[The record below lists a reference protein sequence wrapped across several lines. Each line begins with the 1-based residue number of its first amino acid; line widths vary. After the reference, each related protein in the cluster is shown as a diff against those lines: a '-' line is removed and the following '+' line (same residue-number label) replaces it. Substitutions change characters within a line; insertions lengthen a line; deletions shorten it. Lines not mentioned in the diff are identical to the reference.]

1 MKKTISIL
9 FILHSII
16 VASYAQPTIN
26 YGTLSG
32 TSGESSSYFGYN
44 AGNAV
49 RSGYANS
56 FFGAQSGRYVT
67 SSNNTA
73 MGSWSLSYTTT
84 GDSNTAFGSE
94 SLFSNTT
101 GYLNT
106 AVGSNSLRATT
117 SGYENTAIGTYSLR
131 LNTTG
136 YGNTATGKAAL
147 ENHTTGNFNVASGHS
162 ALLYNSSGS
171 YNTALGTDAM
181 RNSTTTSWNVAV
193 GYKSLYNNRGHFNT
207 ATGFQALYS
216 NGDGH
221 YNTANGYLAL
231 YNNTTGDY
239 NVAVGYRALFAN
251 TTGAYNT
258 SVGRGA
264 LDRITTGLYNSA
276 LGFNAGPNDGTF
288 SNTTALGYAAVPTG
302 SDQVRIGNSAVG
314 SIGGQVSWSTLS
326 DGRFKRDIKE
336 DVSGLEFIKKL
347 RPVSYSIDRDA
358 VDKFLRIPDSLRIQV
373 QGQRK
378 APKRQTG
385 FVAQEV
391 EAIVKKTGYVFHGVE
406 APQSESDHYSIRYAE
421 FVVPLVKAV
430 QELTGM
436 LEAQQLEIVAL
447 KEQLSSHKSNTGA
460 LLDEASSTGAVL
472 FQNNPNPFT
481 MDTEI
486 VISLPEQVQQ
496 ATLIVYNMEGK
507 QLKVMP
513 ILDRGKTGAKIQG
526 QELKAGM
533 YIYSLIADG
542 TIIDTKRMILTGN

>member
-9 FILHSII
+9 FILHSLI
-16 VASYAQPTIN
+16 VVIYAQPTIN

-56 FFGAQSGRYVT
+56 FFGAQSGRYAT

-147 ENHTTGNFNVASGHS
+147 ENHTTGNFNVAAGHS

-181 RNSTTTSWNVAV
+181 RNSTTTSWNVAI
-193 GYKSLYNNRGHFNT
+193 GYKSLYNNRGHYNT
-207 ATGFQALYS
+207 ATGYQALYS
-216 NGDGH
+216 NDDGH

-231 YNNTTGDY
+231 YSNTTGDY
-239 NVAVGYRALFAN
+239 NIAVGYRALYAN
-251 TTGAYNT
+251 TTGIYNAG
-258 SVGRGA
+258 VGRGA
-264 LDRITTGLYNSA
+264 LDRITTGHYNSA
-276 LGFNAGPNDGTF
+276 LGLYAGPTDGTV
-288 SNTTALGYAAVPTG
+288 SNTTALGYAAVPTA
-302 SDQVRIGNSAVG
+302 SNQVRIGNSAVG

-347 RPVSYSIDRDA
+347 RPVSYSIDREA
-358 VDKFLRIPDSLRIQV
+358 VDKFLRIPDSLRIQP
-373 QGQRK
+373 QQRM

-430 QELTGM
+430 QELTVM
-436 LEAQQLEIVAL
+436 LEAQHREIVAL
-447 KEQLSSHKSNTGA
+447 KEQLTSPKSNI
-460 LLDEASSTGAVL
+460 LLPLNEASMTGAVL
-472 FQNNPNPFT
+472 YQNNPNPFT
-481 MDTEI
+481 VDTEI
-486 VISLPEQVQQ
+486 VMSLPEHVQQ

-513 ILDRGKTGAKIQG
+513 ILNRGKTGAKIQG
-526 QELKAGM
+526 QELQAGM

-542 TIIDTKRMILTGN
+542 MIIDTKRMILTGN